1 MLKPGIL
8 LQNRYEI
15 MNRIG
20 SGGMAD
26 VYKARDHKLNRF
38 VAVKVLK
45 QEFKDDRAFVSK
57 FRVEAQA
64 AAGLAHANI
73 VNVYDVGED
82 RGVSFIVMELV
93 EGITL
98 KSYIAKKGRLSVREA
113 TSIALQ
119 VAAGLE
125 SAHNNGIIHR
135 DVKPQN
141 IIISMDGKAKI
152 ADFGIARAAS
162 SDTITS
168 SAMGSVHY
176 CAPEQ
181 TRGGYS
187 DAKSDIYSMGITMY
201 EMLTGRV
208 PFDGDTT
215 VEVALKHLQEEI
227 PNPAQYVTEIP
238 YAMQQIVI
246 KCMQK
251 SPDRRYANMGELIR
265 DLRESLVNPEGNF
278 VTIPKLDRKAQT
290 VLFSKDELTRI
301 KNSSMPTYDA
311 GQNTGAA
318 GKLQNERGS
327 VSGDDR
333 MYPYG
338 GSYYQSSGYQDLRHN
353 QPQDGGIKGDR
364 YVGSVGDDYDSYDPS
379 DDDYD
384 DYDDEKERRRRKR
397 NRNNNNSGSGERI
410 VTILGILG
418 AVVVGLLVLFFAGR
432 AIGVIGRNTKQT
444 EAGSSNNQQDE
455 QTGRYVTV
463 PDLLGKSEEEARKI
477 LKEQELGYKYQ
488 GERAS
493 SQYQKGLI
501 CEQTLAPGT
510 SVEKNTTIGCF
521 LSTGSAGGLTVPSL
535 VGQSED
541 AAKQTLE
548 RMGLSVSFDNTR
560 YSNDV
565 EKGTVITTN
574 PGAGSS
580 VQPGDVVTVFISQGM
595 DTSMVKVPQMVGH
608 YVEDAKTELRNL
620 NLYCFITE
628 AASDTVEKDFV
639 IAQDIEAGSMVD
651 TGTAVTITVST
662 GRPGAG
668 DITVLDGSDSTGKWI
683 CRVQLQAPPDYT
695 GEAMLVRI
703 NLVQGDVTTTV
714 FEGETTF
721 PYILKAEGQPGIS
734 TGTVYLY
741 TLDPYTWNVTST
753 IMYDGLNFYEEDE

>member
-1 MLKPGIL
+1 MLKAGIL

-45 QEFKDDRAFVSK
+45 QEFKDDKAFVSK

-141 IIISMDGKAKI
+141 IIISLDGKAKI

-187 DAKSDIYSMGITMY
+187 DAKSDIYSMGITMF

-238 YAMQQIVI
+238 YAMQQIVL

-265 DLRESLVNPEGNF
+265 DLRESLVNPDGNF

-290 VLFSKDELTRI
+290 VLFSRDELTRI
-301 KNSSMPTYDA
+301 KNSSMPSYDK

-318 GKLQNERGS
+318 GVLANERGS
-327 VSGDDR
+327 VSGDER

-353 QPQDGGIKGDR
+353 QPQEGAPQGDR
-364 YVGSVGDDYDSYDPS
+364 YMGTVADDYDSYDLP
-379 DDDYD
+379 DEDFDDYE
-384 DYDDEKERRRRKR
+384 DEKERRRRKR
-397 NRNNNNSGSGERI
+397 SRDTEKRGGERI
-410 VTILGILG
+410 VTILGIVA
-418 AVVVGLLVLFFAGR
+418 AVIVGLLVLFFAGR
-432 AIGVIGRNTKQT
+432 AIGVIGRNNRQT
-444 EAGSSNNQQDE
+444 EAGSQAAGQDE

-463 PDLLGKSEEEARKI
+463 PDLLGRSEEEARK
-477 LKEQELGYKYQ
+477 LLREQELGYKYQ

-493 SQYQKGLI
+493 ADYQKGTI
-501 CEQTLAPGT
+501 CEQTVAAGT
-510 SVEKNTTIGCF
+510 SVEKNTTIGCI
-521 LSTGSAGGLTVPSL
+521 LSTGASTALAVPALAGAT
-535 VGQSED
+535 QD

-548 RMGLSVSFDNTR
+548 SMGLAVSFDNTR
-560 YSNDV
+560 YSNEV
-565 EKGTVITTN
+565 EQGAVITTN

-580 VQPGDVVTVFISQGM
+580 VKAGDVVAVFISQGP
-595 DTSMVKVPQMVGH
+595 DTSKVKVPQMVGH

-620 NLYCFITE
+620 NLYCYITE
-628 AASDTVEKDFV
+628 EYSDTVEKDFV
-639 IAQDIEAGSMVD
+639 IAQDIEEGSMVD

-662 GRPGAG
+662 GRSGTG
-668 DITVLDGSDSTGKWI
+668 EDITVLDGPDTTGKWI

-703 NLVQGDVTTTV
+703 NLVQGDVTSTV

-721 PYILKAEGQPGIS
+721 PYILKAEGQPGIA

-741 TLDPYTWNVTST
+741 TLDPYTWEVTST
-753 IMYDGLNFYEEDE
+753 IMYDGLNFYEEEE